1 VAIRMVIYGDGDG
14 MAWRGA
20 AFNFKVVGGIIM
32 LYHHN
37 KMMFVGDI
45 FHSIIVD
52 KIAS

>member
-1 VAIRMVIYGDGDG
+1 MVMVMGWHGD
-14 MAWRGA
+14 GA